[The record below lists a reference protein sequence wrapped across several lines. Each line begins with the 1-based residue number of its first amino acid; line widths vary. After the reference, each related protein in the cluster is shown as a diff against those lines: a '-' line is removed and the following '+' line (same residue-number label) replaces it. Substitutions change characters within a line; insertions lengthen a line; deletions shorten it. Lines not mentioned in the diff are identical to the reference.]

1 MPTITGRRKEPCA
14 MLLAW
19 GKRPDAA
26 TEEWHD
32 ELEELILAGWGGV
45 PQRHIPANWREEYAK
60 TAK

>member
-1 MPTITGRRKEPCA
+1 

-26 TEEWHD
+26 TEEWRD